1 MIKKHLLVT
10 CCWLMTITCLNAQ
23 PISLDGCY
31 QMARQNFPLI
41 KQYGLIE
48 KSKEYS
54 IDNANKGYLPQL
66 NIAGQATSQSA
77 VTQVPISL
85 PNVAIPTISKNQYRL
100 YGEISQPITDL
111 FITKDHKNLIKANAQ
126 LETQQIEVEL
136 YKLKERI
143 NQLYFGILLIDEQI
157 KQTALLKKDIQNGMD
172 KMEVA
177 IQNGVSTKNSLNNLK
192 AELLKADQHTIELQA
207 TRKGYAAMLSHFIG
221 TTIDET
227 TTLLKPVPKFIS
239 SAINRPELLLFD
251 LQKKT
256 FDVQRKLIAAKNLPR
271 FSLFFQGGLG
281 RPALNMLNPDLQGY
295 YIGGLRLN
303 WNLTAFYTSNKE
315 KKLLTLNQNII
326 DIQRETFLFNT
337 QLNLEQ
343 QNSEIS
349 KFQEL
354 IVTDN
359 NIISLRE
366 GVKNTTQI
374 QLANGIA
381 TTNDYL
387 ISVNAEDQAR
397 QNLILHETQL
407 LMAQY
412 SQKTTSG
419 N

>member
-1 MIKKHLLVT
+1 MIKKNLLVT
-10 CCWLMTITCLNAQ
+10 CCWLMTMTCLHAQ
-23 PISLDGCY
+23 PISLDACY

-85 PNVAIPTISKNQYRL
+85 PNVDIPTISKNQYRL

-143 NQLYFGILLIDEQI
+143 NQLYFGILLLDEQI

-172 KMEVA
+172 KMEIA

-207 TRKGYAAMLSHFIG
+207 TRKGYATMLSHFIG
-221 TTIDET
+221 TTIGET
-227 TTLLKPVPKFIS
+227 TTLLKPAPKFIS
-239 SAINRPELLLFD
+239 STINRPELLLFD

-256 FDVQRKLIAAKNLPR
+256 LDVQRKLIAAKNLPR

-315 KKLLTLNQNII
+315 KKLLAVNQNII

-412 SQKTTSG
+412 RQKTTSG